1 VPAREVAQEL
11 LRERAARA
19 PLGPEAAGLGQA
31 LAAAGGGTVR
41 AVVFFGSQRSQAAA
55 RNEWSAF
62 DLFVLTSDYRRF
74 YRGLNEAG
82 QLRRSPALVAGLNRW
97 LPPNQISFR
106 ALDQAGVERHGK
118 CAVIDEQAFG
128 RETSAVRRDH
138 FCAGRLFQPAEVVYA
153 ADETARASTLNAL
166 ASAHLVTL
174 DWIRPWLPESFDASE
189 YCRTL
194 LQVSLSREI
203 RPEPGGRAGA
213 LFEAQQSELVP
224 LYARLL
230 EAYCQDR
237 VLRLVAPG
245 RYSLV
250 SPVTARERR
259 RVEAYFRRSLF
270 RATARWAKYVV
281 TFEAWLDYI
290 VRKAERH
297 GGERVVL
304 SPRERR
310 FPLLFLWPRVFRY
323 LRDKDKRR

>member
-1 VPAREVAQEL
+1 MPAREAAQTL
-11 LRERAARA
+11 VRERAA
-19 PLGPEAAGLGQA
+19 AAHARYEVGAVARA
-31 LAAAGGGTVR
+31 LAAAGDGAVR

-74 YRGLNEAG
+74 YRGLRQAG
-82 QLRRSPALVAGLNRW
+82 QLRRSPGFVAWLNRW

-106 ALDQAGVERHGK
+106 ARDEGGLERHGK
-118 CAVIDEQAFG
+118 CAVIDEKAFA
-128 RETSAVRRDH
+128 RETSAARRDH
-138 FCAGRLFQPAEVVYA
+138 FCAGRLFQPAEIVYV
-153 ADETARASTLNAL
+153 ADEAARAGTLDAL

-174 DWIRPWLPESFDASE
+174 DWIRPWLPEAFEAAE

-194 LQVSLSREI
+194 LRVSLSREI
-203 RPEPGGRAGA
+203 RPEPAGRADA
-213 LFEAQQSELVP
+213 LFEAQRSELVP

-230 EAYCQDR
+230 EAYRQDGA
-237 VLRLVAPG
+237 LRSMGPERYALAQAVG
-245 RYSLV
+245 RN
-250 SPVTARERR
+250 ERG

-270 RATARWAKYVV
+270 RATARWAKYVL
-281 TFEAWLDYI
+281 TFDAWLDYI

-297 GGERVVL
+297 TGEEVVL
-304 SPRERR
+304 TPREQR